1 VILGKLNMF
10 CFHLKWSRADCRG
23 KLSVTG
29 YRKEMRERERERERE
44 RGGLRNKRSRVIR
57 EEKTN
62 DIFCGTF
69 GECIRYY

>member
-29 YRKEMRERERERERE
+29 YRKEMRERERWP
-44 RGGLRNKRSRVIR
+44 KKQ
-57 EEKTN
+57 EE
-62 DIFCGTF
+62 
-69 GECIRYY
+69 

>member
-1 VILGKLNMF
+1 VILGKLQGSMF

-29 YRKEMRERERERERE
+29 YRKEMRERER
-44 RGGLRNKRSRVIR
+44 GGLRNKRSRVIR

-62 DIFCGTF
+62 DIFCALDITK
-69 GECIRYY
+69 

>member
-44 RGGLRNKRSRVIR
+44 RWPKKQ
-57 EEKTN
+57 EE
-62 DIFCGTF
+62 
-69 GECIRYY
+69 